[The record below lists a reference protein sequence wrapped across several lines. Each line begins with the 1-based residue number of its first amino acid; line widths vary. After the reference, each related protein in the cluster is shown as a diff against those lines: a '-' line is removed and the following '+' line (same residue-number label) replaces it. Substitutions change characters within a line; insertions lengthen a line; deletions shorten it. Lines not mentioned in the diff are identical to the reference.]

1 MAPSLSTL
9 MVVLVAVC
17 ALMGSAI
24 AADAPAPSPTSGTGS
39 ISPSFV
45 SVSPNNRCRIFPIV
59 NIILDVSGST
69 VWS

>member
-1 MAPSLSTL
+1 MAPSMSTL

-24 AADAPAPSPTSGTGS
+24 AADAPAPSPTSGAGS
-39 ISPSFV
+39 ISPSF
-45 SVSPNNRCRIFPIV
+45 VSPNNRCRIFPIV
-59 NIILDVSGST
+59 DIILDVSGST